1 MDFKEIEEKEV
12 IGKGARLIGKVSD
25 IEFDT
30 NTWKITHI
38 CVEVN
43 KNVVDD
49 LGLKKPM
56 IGNAKATIPIEII
69 DAISDRI
76 LLKNESLDEL
86 KKVITPLSSFLD
98 KAKKKAGEEAKKTAE
113 EAKKATAK
121 GAEEAKKVSA
131 KVAEEAKEAA
141 DKVKEKL

>member
-1 MDFKEIEEKEV
+1 MDFKEIQGKEV
-12 IGKGARLIGKVSD
+12 IDKGARLIGKVSD

-38 CVEVN
+38 CVDVN

-69 DAISDRI
+69 DATSDRV
-76 LLKNESLDEL
+76 LLKNESVEDL
-86 KKVITPLSSFLD
+86 KKVMKIKS
-98 KAKKKAGEEAKKTAE
+98 
-113 EAKKATAK
+113 
-121 GAEEAKKVSA
+121 
-131 KVAEEAKEAA
+131 
-141 DKVKEKL
+141 